1 MILRK
6 KWLAYCGLGIAAAL
20 SKGVF
25 AQQESSMILGNTP
38 FHLLEESEAGTRA
51 DAPAAARLDS
61 ARWRLPYDIDAG
73 YRRPPVHP
81 YFRDEYRILHD
92 VRQLLQFVDRHAIHG
107 MESLPEMKA
116 LAESMPPQK
125 QTEIIRTA
133 VAGSLVNFASE
144 TVSRQLRRKNMGFVQ
159 WQLEKVSLRRQIG
172 QVYLNWYGGVNA
184 AGMHAAIPAWR
195 LYYARHETNY
205 YRYDSFTYWPLPQIG
220 FNYMLLDKRT
230 LIGPRF
236 SFGPSHL
243 AISYDKD
250 IRMLISGFALRQA
263 NRVII
268 RMEYVNYFAL
278 ANVDYLRSEVLLQ
291 W

>member
-1 MILRK
+1 MILHQT
-6 KWLAYCGLGIAAAL
+6 WLACCGLGLAAAL
-20 SKGVF
+20 GEIAF
-25 AQQESSMILGNTP
+25 AQQESTMILGNAP
-38 FHLLEESEAGTRA
+38 FHLLEESETDTLARP
-51 DAPAAARLDS
+51 PATARVDS
-61 ARWRLPYDIDAG
+61 MRRRLPFDIDAG

-92 VRQLLQFVDRHAIHG
+92 VRQLLQFVDRRAIHG

-144 TVSRQLRRKNMGFVQ
+144 SVSRELRRRNFGFVQ
-159 WQLEKVSLRRQIG
+159 WQLEKVLLRRQIG
-172 QVYLNWYGGVNA
+172 QVYLQWYGGVNA
-184 AGMHAAIPAWR
+184 AGMNAAIPAWR

-236 SFGPSHL
+236 SLGPGHL
-243 AISYDKD
+243 AVSYDKD

-268 RMEYVNYFAL
+268 RLEYVNYFAL

>member
-1 MILRK
+1 MSVRK
-6 KWLAYCGLGIAAAL
+6 TWLACCGLGLAVTFSEGA
-20 SKGVF
+20 F
-25 AQQESSMILGNTP
+25 AQQESTMILGNAP
-38 FHLLEESEAGTRA
+38 FHLLDESEADSLTGP
-51 DAPAAARLDS
+51 PATARPDS
-61 ARWRLPYDIDAG
+61 ARWRLPFVIDAG
-73 YRRPPVHP
+73 YHRPPVHP

-159 WQLEKVSLRRQIG
+159 WQLEKVLLRRQIG

-184 AGMHAAIPAWR
+184 AGMSAAIPAWR

-230 LIGPRF
+230 LFGPRF
-236 SFGPSHL
+236 ALGPGHL

-268 RMEYVNYFAL
+268 RLEYVNYFAL
-278 ANVDYLRSEVLLQ
+278 ANLDYLRSEVLLQ